1 VKVSIALTAAAVGV
15 VTGRLVGTDG
25 SASLCRRATAVILLR
40 RPSAHDIRVFIDAQ
54 AALPFSYEEVGA
66 TRGTPPAGYTVD
78 RNRIRLGRGHTAF
91 ERGVAALR
99 QWRMFAIDGVELCWP
114 SASIATGT
122 TVGVLAHA
130 AGLWSLNACRV
141 VYVVDERAELTRY
154 GFAYGTLPEHAVRG
168 EERFLIEWSAASDEV
183 VYDLLAFS
191 QPSSALLGAVR
202 PLLRRMQRRFAR
214 RSLEAMRRAAAE

>member
-1 VKVSIALTAAAVGV
+1 M
-15 VTGRLVGTDG
+15 
-25 SASLCRRATAVILLR
+25 ILLR
-40 RPSAHDIRVFIDAQ
+40 RPSPEEIRAFVDAQ

-66 TRGTPPAGYTVD
+66 SRDTPPARYTLD
-78 RNRIRLGRGHTAF
+78 HNRIRLGHGRTVF

-99 QWRMFAIDGVELCWP
+99 QWRMFAIEGVELCWP
-114 SASIATGT
+114 TARIAAGT
-122 TVGVLAHA
+122 TVGVLARA

-141 VYVVDERAELTRY
+141 VYVIDERADLTRC

-168 EERFLIEWSAASDEV
+168 EERFLVEWSARSDEV

-191 QPSSALLGAVR
+191 RPSSLLLGAAR